1 MLTLQTF
8 WVLKGKKVNYKDSRK
23 KGRGRRQIGHKD
35 VLLQEDRNIG
45 WKKVKAKKMN
55 KDIVISTDPENV

>member
-1 MLTLQTF
+1 M
-8 WVLKGKKVNYKDSRK
+8 NYKDSRK